1 MSESNPEQFRIAYDA
16 LGEIRVP
23 ADALWGAQT
32 QRALGNFPISGR
44 PMPRSIIR
52 TLAMIKLCAAEV
64 NTELG
69 EIDRDIAEPIKTAAR
84 EVMDGRHDDQ
94 FPVDIYQTGSGTSTN
109 MNMNEVLAR
118 RARLLLGDE
127 QLVIHPND
135 HVNRGQSS
143 NDVMPTAMHIAVLES
158 VDAMLMP
165 ALMTLQET
173 LNEKAAAFRDVRKVG
188 RTHLMDAVPLS
199 LGDEFG
205 GYAAQVGHAL
215 ARIRQAREDLL
226 DLPLGGTAVGTGL
239 NAHPDFARRTIAALA
254 AETDL
259 SLREAGNHFEAQAA
273 RDAAVQLSGTLKTA
287 AVSFMKISNDL
298 RWMASGPRAGLA
310 EIRLPEVQPGSSIMP
325 GKINPVIPEA
335 VAMVCARVIGNDTS
349 VTVAGQSGNFELNVM
364 IPLITVALLE
374 SVELM
379 ANAAQILAARCIQ
392 GIEANTEHLAQQ
404 LERSL
409 MSVTALAP
417 DIGYDRASAIAQ
429 EAHRSGRSIR
439 DVAHERS
446 GLDDETVDRLLGPQ
460 PGENSAL

>member
-1 MSESNPEQFRIAYDA
+1 MPENNPRQFRIAHDA

-23 ADALWGAQT
+23 AEALWGAQT
-32 QRALGNFPISGR
+32 QRAIGNFPVSGR
-44 PMPRSIIR
+44 PMPRSVIR
-52 TLAMIKLCAAEV
+52 TLAMIKLCAAEI

-69 EIDRDIAEPIKTAAR
+69 ELDRDIAEPIKAAAR
-84 EVMDGRHDDQ
+84 EVIHGKHDDQ

-109 MNMNEVLAR
+109 MNMNEVLSR
-118 RARLLLGDE
+118 RARQLIGDE
-127 QLVIHPND
+127 RRVIHPND

-143 NDVMPTAMHIAVLES
+143 NDVMPTAMHLAVLES
-158 VDAMLMP
+158 VDSMLLP

-173 LNEKAAAFRDVRKVG
+173 LDEKAAAFRDIRKVG

-199 LGDEFG
+199 LGDAFG
-205 GYAAQVGHAL
+205 GYAAQVGHAI
-215 ARIRQAREDLL
+215 ARVRQAREDLL

-239 NAHPDFARRTIAALA
+239 NAHPDFARKTIAALA

-259 SLREAGNHFEAQAA
+259 PLRETGNHFEAQGA
-273 RDAAVQLSGTLKTA
+273 RDAAVQFSGTVKTA
-287 AVSFMKISNDL
+287 AVSLMKISNDL
-298 RWMASGPRAGLA
+298 RWMSSGPRAGLA

-335 VAMVCARVIGNDTS
+335 VTMVCARVIGNDAS
-349 VTVAGQSGNFELNVM
+349 ITVAGQSGNFELNVM

-379 ANAAQILAARCIQ
+379 ANAAQVLASRCVQ
-392 GIEANTEHLAQQ
+392 GIEANTEHLAEQ

-417 DIGYDRASAIAQ
+417 EIGYDRASAIAQ
-429 EAHRSGRSIR
+429 EAHRSGRNIR
-439 DVAHERS
+439 EVAYERS
-446 GLDDETVDRLLGPQ
+446 GLDNETVDRLLGPA
-460 PGENSAL
+460 PR

>member
-1 MSESNPEQFRIAYDA
+1 MQESNSGQFRIAHDT

-32 QRALGNFPISGR
+32 QRAIGNFPISGR
-44 PMPRSIIR
+44 PMPRSVIR

-69 EIDRDIAEPIKTAAR
+69 ELDRDIAEPIKSAAR
-84 EVMDGRHDDQ
+84 EVMLGKHDNQ

-118 RARLLLGDE
+118 RAHQLHGDNNR
-127 QLVIHPND
+127 VIHPND

-143 NDVMPTAMHIAVLES
+143 NDVMPTAMHLAVLES
-158 VDAMLMP
+158 VDSMLLP

-173 LNEKAAAFRDVRKVG
+173 LEEKAAAFRDVHKVG
-188 RTHLMDAVPLS
+188 RTHLMDAVPLT
-199 LGDEFG
+199 LGDAFG
-205 GYAAQVGHAL
+205 GYAAQVGYAI
-215 ARIRQAREDLL
+215 ARIRQAREGLL
-226 DLPLGGTAVGTGL
+226 ELPLGGTAVGTGL
-239 NAHPDFARRTIAALA
+239 NAHPDFARNTIAALT

-259 SLREAGNHFEAQAA
+259 PLREADNHFEAQGA
-273 RDAAVQLSGTLKTA
+273 RDAAVQFSGTLKTA
-287 AVSFMKISNDL
+287 AVSLMKISNDL
-298 RWMASGPRAGLA
+298 RWMSSGPRTGLS

-335 VAMVCARVIGNDTS
+335 VTMVCARVIGNDAA

-379 ANAAQILAARCIQ
+379 ANAAQVLASRCVR
-392 GIEANTEHLAQQ
+392 GIEANTDSLAEQ

-409 MSVTALAP
+409 MSVTALVP
-417 DIGYDRASAIAQ
+417 EIGYDRASAIAQ

-439 DVAHERS
+439 EVAHERS
-446 GLDDETVDRLLGPQ
+446 GLEPGTIDRLLGPS
-460 PGENSAL
+460 PC